1 MDPVLIAVS
10 ALLLGLMIGRILA
23 PTGRQPRRISLTA
36 IPTNVSLN
44 SQPVLTEAEATFYNL
59 LTLAVKDRFLVLS
72 QLPLWCFIEVHSQDA
87 ETRRRTMGH
96 MALRRVDFA
105 LIHPGTRMVE
115 QVIELDDAG
124 SDQAS
129 TQDRERL
136 VAVLLKAAGIRLE
149 RVDVHRVYTVGELA
163 TLVGVA
169 DSE

>member
-1 MDPVLIAVS
+1 
-10 ALLLGLMIGRILA
+10 
-23 PTGRQPRRISLTA
+23 
-36 IPTNVSLN
+36 
-44 SQPVLTEAEATFYNL
+44 
-59 LTLAVKDRFLVLS
+59 
-72 QLPLWCFIEVHSQDA
+72 
-87 ETRRRTMGH
+87 
-96 MALRRVDFA
+96 
-105 LIHPGTRMVE
+105 MVE